1 MRVQVKVIRFTLLMS
16 IFFAVITY
24 LVTLNIEVDSVRRG
38 LCQYAGCADR

>member
-24 LVTLNIEVDSVRRG
+24 LVTLNIEIVFLIFLFHGSPIIS
-38 LCQYAGCADR
+38 Y

>member
-24 LVTLNIEVDSVRRG
+24 LVTLNIEIVFLSFCSMA
-38 LCQYAGCADR
+38 LQ

>member
-24 LVTLNIEVDSVRRG
+24 LVTLNIEIVF
-38 LCQYAGCADR
+38 